1 MSTVIVVGSINVD
14 LSIKVERLP
23 SPGETVIGGT
33 FAQTPGGKGGN
44 QAAAAAR
51 LGAQTWM
58 VGMVGDDTLGKS
70 ALSDL
75 REGGVD
81 VSTVQTSPDPT
92 GVASILVD
100 RQGEN
105 LIAVASG
112 ANDRLT
118 PEGVGRALESLP
130 VRGAAVLGV
139 LEIPQDAVLA
149 AARAAEALGGVFV
162 LNPAP
167 APAKPLD
174 PELVAA
180 CDVITPN
187 EHEARVL
194 GSPESLLEQG
204 AKAVVVTRGAQG
216 AEVWTAGASVV
227 RRPAFPVD
235 AVDTTGAG
243 DAFSAALAWALA
255 EGRRLE
261 EAVTLAAAT
270 GALSTRAWGARA
282 GLPTRVEV
290 EELARS

>member
-51 LGAQTWM
+51 LGAETWM

-81 VSTVQTSPDPT
+81 VSTVETCADPT

-139 LEIPQDAVLA
+139 LEIPQEAVLA
-149 AARAAEALGGVFV
+149 AARAAQALGGVFV

-167 APAKPLD
+167 APDKPLD

-194 GSPESLLEQG
+194 GSPKSLLEQG
-204 AKAVVVTRGAQG
+204 VKAVVVTRGAEG
-216 AEVWTAGASVV
+216 AEVWTSGAPVV
-227 RRPAFPVD
+227 RRPAFAVD

-243 DAFSAALAWALA
+243 DAFSAALAWAVA

>member
-81 VSTVQTSPDPT
+81 VSTVETCADST

-139 LEIPQDAVLA
+139 LEIPQEAVLA
-149 AARAAEALGGVFV
+149 AARAAQALGGVFV

-204 AKAVVVTRGAQG
+204 VKAVVVTRGAEG
-216 AEVWTAGASVV
+216 AEVWTSGASVV